1 MVKWKRFTGGDF
13 LFMEPKIHKRKN
25 NHVVIVTS
33 DAVDASVKQYRIGPW
48 LMRVIV
54 AVLCVIIGSLVGYL
68 SYEQKIWEAATVRLA
83 ENKTQIAS
91 LEDEN
96 KSLKEEIASLNS
108 KMEIMGETIHQVV
121 AEEEEASA
129 QLATYAIPRML
140 PLSNVTA
147 LEEVEEDGPKCI
159 FTAPEGAF
167 VVATANG
174 TVLTL
179 VEDTQQGY
187 TLTIDHGNGYTTI
200 YYSKAE
206 PAVKTGNVVL
216 KGQTLFVVGENSTT
230 LEYKIAKDEVLID
243 PMELM
248 EISG

>member
-1 MVKWKRFTGGDF
+1 
-13 LFMEPKIHKRKN
+13 MEPKIHKRKN

-54 AVLCVIIGSLVGYL
+54 IILCVIIGSLIGYL

-83 ENKTQIAS
+83 ENKSQIAS
-91 LEDEN
+91 LETEN
-96 KSLKEEIASLNS
+96 KALQEEVASLTV

-121 AEEEEASA
+121 AEEEEASE
-129 QLATYAIPRML
+129 QLASYAIPKML
-140 PLSNVTA
+140 PLSNVIA
-147 LEEVEEDGPKCI
+147 LEEVAEEEPKCV

-167 VVATANG
+167 AVATANG

-179 VEDTQQGY
+179 VQDTEQFY
-187 TLTIDHGNGYTTI
+187 TTTIDHGNGYTTI

-216 KGQTLFVVGENSTT
+216 KGQTLFVIGEESTT
-230 LEYKIAKDEVLID
+230 LEYKITKDGITID

>member
-33 DAVDASVKQYRIGPW
+33 DAVDASVKQYRIGPG

-54 AVLCVIIGSLVGYL
+54 IILCVIIGSLVGYL
-68 SYEQKIWEAATVRLA
+68 SYEQRIWEAATVRLS
-83 ENKTQIAS
+83 ENRATIAT

-96 KSLKEEIASLNS
+96 KALQEEIASLTV
-108 KMEIMGETIHQVV
+108 KMEIMGETVKQAV
-121 AEEEEASA
+121 AEEEAASA
-129 QLATYAIPRML
+129 ELSTYSIPKML

-147 LEEVEEDGPKCI
+147 VEEVAGDEPKCI
-159 FTAPEGAF
+159 FTAPEGSF

-179 VEDTQQGY
+179 VEDTEQGY
-187 TLTIDHGNGYTTI
+187 TLTVDHGNGYATV
-200 YYSKAE
+200 YYSKAQ

-216 KGQTLFVVGENSTT
+216 KGQTLFVVGEDSKT
-230 LEYKIAKDEVLID
+230 LEYSILKDGVKID
-243 PMELM
+243 PMNLM